1 MVRFP
6 AGAGHDMSEPDPQL
20 DVNIQA
26 HRLRTEYG
34 VARILVEAG
43 TAENIM
49 ARALAVMGRE
59 LNWDYCTCWR
69 LLPEGESATM
79 RVVATWL
86 REPAL
91 YAKLNEHAQDLRVRP
106 GIGVVGRAWSMGV
119 PLWLE
124 DMPREPDFLG
134 GAVACAAGLRTGVCC
149 PIVIRGQVI
158 GMLQFLARLGAA
170 PDADSLPV
178 LTSLADQ
185 VAQFLDREAMAS
197 ALERSEERLRSL
209 FDANIAGVHCS
220 TLDGEAVAINPAF
233 VKLLGFPSMA
243 EALAVRSADL
253 FVDPAQRVALMDQ
266 LRLTGADANRQLQL
280 RRYTGEAIWVM
291 ANSVLLPGHNGA
303 PDLNESTIIDM
314 TESKETERRYGQISK
329 LEGIGR
335 LAGGIAHDFNNL
347 LTVINGYSDM
357 LLAKMGDDDGARP
370 CVQRIRQAGQRA
382 EGLTHQLMLFSRQQ
396 AVEPTVLDLAQAVQ
410 DTDEM
415 LTTAMGENIRIHHR
429 FAPDVAHIR
438 ADTGQIGQVVM
449 NLALNARDAMPEGGD
464 LMIELDNVVIDAHYC
479 RRHIQARPGR
489 YVRLTVSDTGCGMT
503 AETRMHAFEPFFT
516 TKGRG
521 QGTGLGLATV
531 YGLVLNSGG
540 WTEIYTELGHGT
552 AFKLY
557 FPQVDAPLT
566 PALAD
571 QVVES
576 RGGDETILVAED
588 EEDVRD
594 FVCTVLRG
602 AGYHIVAAGK
612 DGAEALELAPA
623 SGEQLDLLVTDVV
636 MPRLTG
642 PELAEWLWEVHP
654 QARVLFMSG
663 YTENMVIHQ
672 GLLPERK
679 DGMAYLQ
686 KPFAP
691 ELLLARVRSLLDHR
705 SAAVAPTP

>member
-1 MVRFP
+1 
-6 AGAGHDMSEPDPQL
+6 MSEPDSQLELTPQT
-20 DVNIQA
+20 

-34 VARILVEAG
+34 VAKILVEAG
-43 TAENIM
+43 SAENIM

-59 LNWDYCTCWR
+59 LNWDYCVCWR
-69 LLPEGESATM
+69 LVPEGDLDMM

-86 REPAL
+86 RVPSL
-91 YAKLNEHAQDLRVRP
+91 YANLTQHAQELRVTP
-106 GIGVVGRAWSMGV
+106 GVGVIGRAWSLGA

-124 DMPREPDFLG
+124 DMAREPDFL
-134 GAVACAAGLRTGVCC
+134 ASDVARAAGLGAGVCC
-149 PIVIRGQVI
+149 PIVIRGEII
-158 GMLQFLARLGAA
+158 GMLQFLARLDAA
-170 PDADSLPV
+170 PDVDSLPV

-197 ALERSEERLRSL
+197 ALAASEYRLRSL
-209 FDANIAGVHCS
+209 FEANIAGVHCS
-220 TLDGEAVAINPAF
+220 TLDGKAVAINPAF
-233 VKLLGFPSMA
+233 VKMLGFPSMA

-253 FVDPAQRVALMDQ
+253 FVDASHRQALLDQ

-280 RRYTGEAIWVM
+280 RRYTGESIWVM
-291 ANSVLLPGHNGA
+291 ANSVLLPGRNGA

-347 LTVINGYSDM
+347 LTVINGYSEM
-357 LLAKMGDDDGARP
+357 LLAKLSDNDPARP
-370 CVQRIRQAGQRA
+370 GVQRIRQAGQRA
-382 EGLTHQLMLFSRQQ
+382 EGLTHQLMSFSRQQ
-396 AVEPTVLDLAQAVQ
+396 PVEPTVLDLAKAVQ

-415 LTTAMGENIRIHHR
+415 LASAMGENIRVRHR
-429 FAPDVAHIR
+429 FAPDLAHVR
-438 ADTGQIGQVVM
+438 ADNGQIGQVVM
-449 NLALNARDAMPEGGD
+449 NLALNARDAMPEGGQM
-464 LMIELDNVVIDAHYC
+464 LIELDNVAIDAHYC

-489 YVRLTVSDTGCGMT
+489 YVRLMVSDTGCGMS

-531 YGLVLNSGG
+531 YGIVLNSGG

-557 FPQVDAPLT
+557 FPQVDEPLAPV
-566 PALAD
+566 LATE
-571 QVVES
+571 VFES
-576 RGGDETILVAED
+576 RGGSETILVAED
-588 EEDVRD
+588 ESDVRE
-594 FVCTVLRG
+594 FVCTVLG
-602 AGYHIVAAGK
+602 EAGYRIITAT
-612 DGAEALELAPA
+612 DGAEALEMAPP
-623 SGEQLDLLVTDVV
+623 SGERLDLLVTDVI

-642 PELAEWLWEVHP
+642 PEVAEWLWEVHP
-654 QARVLFMSG
+654 RARVLFMSG
-663 YTENMVIHQ
+663 YTENLVIHQ

-691 ELLLARVRSLLDHR
+691 EVLLARVRSLLDHR
-705 SAAVAPTP
+705 AAAVAPSS